1 MGRGSAAQRA
11 AKIKEQLQV
20 ANEEQA
26 KIAEQA
32 IAAVE
37 NGVDPKLAADL
48 AVAAANELEVL
59 KEITPVMEELLRE
72 EARGPVKNANTGVTK
87 KIKVKGEWEGSG
99 YSVVLNFNNSKYQ
112 MDIQDDGTAV
122 VSAEVANA
130 LVSPDSDYE
139 FCE

>member
-20 ANEEQA
+20 ASEEQA

-37 NGVDPKLAADL
+37 NGVDPKIAADL

-72 EARGPVKNANTGVTK
+72 EARGPVKNANTGATK

-122 VSAEVANA
+122 VSVEVANA

>member
-37 NGVDPKLAADL
+37 NGVDPKIAADL

-72 EARGPVKNANTGVTK
+72 EARGPVKNANTGATK

-122 VSAEVANA
+122 VSVEVANA